1 MSEYVIVSADWAGQ
15 ELRIL
20 ASESR
25 DPVMLD
31 AYLGENKKDIHSVTA
46 SGIAPTFF
54 RQAFFRTQ
62 YDLPEEYAS
71 VYDVTYEDFVLEL
84 HSEDLGKPLTKI
96 RKSAKETNF
105 LMSYL
110 GGYTTLAERL
120 MIPGRLAKEI
130 FAATFAR
137 YARIQP
143 WQQEVIEEARRKGYS
158 ESVYGSRRHATKDLF
173 SSDDGVRTRMERQ
186 LVNHV
191 IQGGAAGILKTVL
204 SEAHRTKLF
213 EETGALLIAPVYDE
227 LTSSV
232 PRESVWEYCCRLKAE
247 MELTPPGHA
256 VPMVAEFSV
265 SSESW
270 GSLVEIGSNFSEADL
285 LGALE
290 KTDAI
295 RREKA

>member
-1 MSEYVIVSADWAGQ
+1 
-15 ELRIL
+15 
-20 ASESR
+20 
-25 DPVMLD
+25 MLD
-31 AYLGENKKDIHSVTA
+31 AYLGEQKKDIHSVTA
-46 SGIAPTFF
+46 AVISPTFF
-54 RQAFFRTQ
+54 RQGFFRSE
-62 YDLPEEYAS
+62 YDLPDEYVS
-71 VYDVTYEDFVLEL
+71 VNEVTYEDFVSEL

-120 MIPGRLAKEI
+120 MISGQLAKEI
-130 FAATFAR
+130 FSATFSR

-158 ESVYGSRRHATKDLF
+158 ETAYGARRHATSALF
-173 SSDDGVRTRMERQ
+173 SNDDSARTRMERQ

-191 IQGGAAGILKTVL
+191 IQGGAAGILKTVM
-204 SEAHRTKLF
+204 SEAHRTRLYAQ
-213 EETGALLIAPVYDE
+213 TDALLIAPVYDE

-232 PRESVWEYCCRLKAE
+232 PRRAAWEFCCRLKE
-247 MELTPPGHA
+247 LMEITPPGHL

-270 GSLVEIGSNFSEADL
+270 GSLEEIGSNFTEEDL
-285 LGALE
+285 MRALE

-295 RREKA
+295 RRAKA

>member
-1 MSEYVIVSADWAGQ
+1 MSEHIIVSADWAGQ

-20 ASESR
+20 ASESM
-25 DPVMLD
+25 DQVMLD
-31 AYLGENKKDIHSVTA
+31 AYLGEQKKDIHSVTA
-46 SGIAPTFF
+46 AGIAPTFF
-54 RQAFFRTQ
+54 RQGFFRSE
-62 YDLPEEYAS
+62 YDLPDEYAS
-71 VYDVTYEDFVLEL
+71 VSDVTYEDFVLEL

-120 MIPGRLAKEI
+120 MISGRLAKEI
-130 FAATFAR
+130 FSATFSR

-158 ESVYGSRRHATKDLF
+158 ETAYGARRHATNDLF
-173 SSDDGVRTRMERQ
+173 SSDDGLRTRMERQ

-204 SEAHRTKLF
+204 SEAHHTKLF
-213 EETGALLIAPVYDE
+213 DETGALLIAPVYDE

-232 PRESVWEYCCRLKAE
+232 PREAAWEYCCRLKE
-247 MELTPPGHA
+247 QMEITPPGHA

-270 GSLVEIGSNFSEADL
+270 GSLVEIGSSFTEEDL
-285 LGALE
+285 NAALA

-295 RREKA
+295 RREKL